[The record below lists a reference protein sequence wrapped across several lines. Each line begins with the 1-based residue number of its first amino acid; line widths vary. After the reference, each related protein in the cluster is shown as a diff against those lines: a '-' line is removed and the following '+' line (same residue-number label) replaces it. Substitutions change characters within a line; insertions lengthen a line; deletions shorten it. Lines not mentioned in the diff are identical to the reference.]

1 MTRAVYLIGHNTN
14 TIEEIERGLASGL
27 NAFEIDLNIDPNR
40 EIFVSHDP
48 VASPDPGFEC
58 PPRLVAFLQRLR
70 QIADRDE
77 RMSLVIFDFKF
88 SAPDLGELV
97 LRATREHLTA
107 GNGLHVIYSIAK
119 IESART
125 LFEPFIATLA
135 PSEGL
140 MIDEEADPEQVS
152 DFFRSRNVER
162 LCYGDGVTTL
172 AGVGLPTP
180 ALIAEMDVAVA
191 LRTMGHL
198 RFVYPWVLVTADT
211 IREFLRTGVSG
222 VMVDT
227 DNAAALASVVAEP
240 EFADRLHAARRGDD
254 PFAPDHSLL
263 LQVRTADVSFAG
275 TNARITF
282 TLTPKHGP
290 NIVRSVDAQ
299 LNYRF
304 ERGSVT
310 FVTCLGVELAPDDI
324 SAITVAHDDA
334 GIAPAWRLDSIT
346 LRRRG
351 FEDKKV
357 VFDCE
362 LTRDAPVTRAV

>member
-27 NAFEIDLNIDPNR
+27 NAFEIDLNIDPDR

-48 VASPDPGFEC
+48 VGPTKLGFEP
-58 PPRLVAFLQRLR
+58 PPRLIPFLQRLR
-70 QIADRDE
+70 EIADRDE
-77 RMSLVIFDFKF
+77 RVSLVIFDFKF
-88 SAPDLGELV
+88 SAPDLGECV

-125 LFEPFIATLA
+125 LFEPFIAALA

-140 MIDEEADPEQVS
+140 MIDEEADPGQVTQ
-152 DFFRSRNVER
+152 FFQSRNVER
-162 LCYGDGVTTL
+162 ACYGDGVTTL
-172 AGVGLPTP
+172 AGLGLPTP

-211 IREFLRTGVSG
+211 IREFFRTGVSG
-222 VMVDT
+222 TMVDI
-227 DNAAALASVVAEP
+227 DAAATLASVVAEP
-240 EFADRLHAARRGDD
+240 EFADRLHSARRSDD

-275 TNARITF
+275 TNARVTF
-282 TLTPKHGP
+282 TVIPKQGP
-290 NIVRSVDAQ
+290 KIVRSVDAQ

-310 FVTCLGVELAPDDI
+310 FVSCLGVGLAPDDI
-324 SAITVAHDDA
+324 SAITVTHDGA

-346 LRRRG
+346 FSRRG
-351 FEDKKV
+351 LEDKKV

-362 LTRDAPVTRAV
+362 ITEDAPVTRPV